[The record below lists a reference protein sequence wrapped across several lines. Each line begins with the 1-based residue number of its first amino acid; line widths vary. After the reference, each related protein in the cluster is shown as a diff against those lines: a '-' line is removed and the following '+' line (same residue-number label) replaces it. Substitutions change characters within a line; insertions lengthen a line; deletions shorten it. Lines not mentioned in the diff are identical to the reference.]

1 MGCKCFG
8 SHKNRC
14 ERGELVHWLET
25 IAGAGTTRGV
35 LAQLR
40 CLSIASCSTER
51 SHSRPNFPSG
61 IANMSTK
68 RSKSTTITPRPMPRR
83 SFLQAMG
90 ATAIAS
96 GVWSE
101 IAAQPSTSANQKLK
115 ILCIGTANRAGN
127 DIDGVQGE
135 DIVGLCD
142 IDSRYLEAASKRFPS
157 AKKYVDYR
165 EMIAAEADRADAV
178 VIGTTDHQH
187 APAAIRAINAGLHC
201 YCEKPLTHTVHEA
214 RLIAEAAKAKGVA
227 TQMGTQI
234 HAGDNYR
241 RVVEIIQAGV
251 IGDVTDV
258 HVWVGKGWG
267 GGDRPEK
274 VDPVPEYLNWDL
286 WLGPAPERP
295 FAEGR
300 YHPAQ
305 WRRWWDFGQGTLGD
319 MGCHYMDLPFWALG
333 LRHPTECEAEGPEV
347 HPETCPL
354 GLVVRY
360 KFPAIGDRAAV
371 NLTWYDG
378 DKTPKQLPGVDIA
391 STGTDGEK
399 ASAQKMPGSGVMFIG
414 SEGQMFAD
422 YGRYDLYPRDK
433 FADFTPPPKTIPS
446 SIGHH
451 AEWIQACK
459 DGTPTTCNFDYSGAL
474 TESVLLGNV
483 AYRVGK
489 KLAWNAAELKA
500 GNCPEADQFI
510 SKSYRKGWEVG

>member
-1 MGCKCFG
+1 
-8 SHKNRC
+8 
-14 ERGELVHWLET
+14 
-25 IAGAGTTRGV
+25 
-35 LAQLR
+35 
-40 CLSIASCSTER
+40 
-51 SHSRPNFPSG
+51 
-61 IANMSTK
+61 MSAK
-68 RSKSTTITPRPMPRR
+68 PSKSLSVAASALPRR
-83 SFLQAMG
+83 SFLQAVG

-101 IAAQPSTSANQKLK
+101 VAAQPSTSANQKLK
-115 ILCIGTANRAGN
+115 ILCIGTANRAGA

-142 IDSRYLEAASKRFPS
+142 VDSRYLDAAAKRFPN

-165 EMIAAEADRADAV
+165 EMIADQADRADAV
-178 VIGTTDHQH
+178 VIGTADHQH

-214 RLIAEAAKAKGVA
+214 RLIAQAAKAKGVA

-234 HAGDNYR
+234 HANDNYR

-267 GGDRPEK
+267 GGDRPTN
-274 VDPVPEYLNWDL
+274 VDPVPAYLDWDL

-295 FAEGR
+295 FADGR
-300 YHPAQ
+300 YHPGQ

-333 LRHPTECEAEGPEV
+333 LRYPTHCEAEGPEV
-347 HPETCPL
+347 NPETCPL

-360 KFPAIGDRAAV
+360 KFPAAGDRRAL

-378 DKTPKQLPGVDIA
+378 DKTPRTLPGIEAGDEPVATNDGNA
-391 STGTDGEK
+391 S
-399 ASAQKMPGSGVMFIG
+399 QKTPSNKTPGSGVMFIG
-414 SEGQMFAD
+414 TQGKMFAD
-422 YGRYDLYPRDK
+422 YNRHRLYPHDK
-433 FADFTPPPKTIPS
+433 FSDFTPPPKTIPD

-489 KLAWNAAELKA
+489 QLEWNAAELKA
-500 GNCPEADQFI
+500 TNCPEADQYI
-510 SKSYRKGWEVG
+510 RKSYRKGWEVG